1 MQDAKSLETWA
12 FINHISL
19 LLSYKI
25 YNLLRDKKLLANFSV
40 VDFIAHLKYIFKV
53 KINGE
58 WHISEVTKKTKQF
71 LEKLTLH
78 IT

>member
-1 MQDAKSLETWA
+1 METWA